1 MTQKAEVS
9 LRGAQATKQ
18 SNLYHNNRLFF
29 IQYSLA
35 MTFYFLKTA
44 ITKRVYFYVVLFF
57 VYYTFNFFSHPHKLF
72 IIKCAFKDAELS
84 MNAKPFH
91 HFKQSITA
99 VVIRNIVSN
108 NIKHTSFPPHP
119 NPLPQGER
127 EIMCYFVSYP
137 IYFSS
142 SPFITLARLST

>member
-108 NIKHTSFPPHP
+108 NIKHILQF
-119 NPLPQGER
+119 R
-127 EIMCYFVSYP
+127 VR
-137 IYFSS
+137 SS
-142 SPFITLARLST
+142 KYMYTILFHIRYIFLLHLL